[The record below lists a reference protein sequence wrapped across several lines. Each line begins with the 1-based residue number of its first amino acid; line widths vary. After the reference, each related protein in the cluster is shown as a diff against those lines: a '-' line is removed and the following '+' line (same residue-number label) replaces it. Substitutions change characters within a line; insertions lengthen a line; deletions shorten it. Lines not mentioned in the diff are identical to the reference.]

1 MTSWKLP
8 LYKIYSDDEDIQLI
22 KKVLSRGSHW
32 AIGPE
37 IEEFESELKNYLGVD
52 YVVSLNSGTSALH
65 AALLAYGIGK
75 NDEIITS
82 SFSFISTAN
91 AALFVGAKPVFSDIE
106 TETYGLDPLKIQ
118 SCITSNTKAILPM
131 DYGGSSCKIFDILD
145 IAHENNLF
153 LIEDAAESLGSKINN
168 KKVGTISDSSIFSF
182 CGNKI
187 ISTGEGGALV
197 TNSKTIYEKVKLI
210 RSHGRQESKSF
221 FDDPNIGLY
230 TELGY
235 NWRMSSI
242 TAALGISQLKK
253 LDKIIKLRQENA
265 KFISE
270 KLKRFSQIKTP
281 ISDSNSEHIFQ
292 LYTIRLET
300 KNLRD
305 ELSKFLSNKGIFSK
319 IYFSPIHLSSFYQ
332 KKFNYKTGDLPI
344 TEQVSDKVLTL
355 PLYSNMTQE
364 EKLYL
369 TDSISEYFESINK

>member
-22 KKVLSRGSHW
+22 KKVVSRGSHW

-37 IEEFESELKNYLGVD
+37 IKEFEDELKNYLDVD
-52 YVVSLNSGTSALH
+52 YAISLNSGTSALH

-118 SCITSNTKAILPM
+118 SCITSNSKAILPM

-210 RSHGRQESKSF
+210 RSHGRQESQSF

-305 ELSKFLSNKGIFSK
+305 GLSKFLSNKGIFSK

-332 KKFNYKTGDLPI
+332 KKFNYKTGELPI
-344 TEQVSDKVLTL
+344 TEQVSDQVLTL